1 MHLAISTLIT
11 MGSSCTGS
19 IALKSSV
26 VKVMGR
32 MLGTRC
38 QETILI
44 DQTCCRCIFRAK
56 EVAHPLVKPSAMV
69 FMTCLGLS
77 RGLSSLSLKRLRLLC
92 LSDQSVFSQSFP
104 QLDFGLVLSSGR
116 PRLIL
121 WRICGLSKIDECE
134 QWLTSIKYTLTL
146 TSLGVHPPIYSISPL
161 EISHDKNLQHQVES
175 LPSTLNLHAYS

>member
-1 MHLAISTLIT
+1 MRLAISTLIT

-38 QETILI
+38 RETILI

-56 EVAHPLVKPSAMV
+56 AVAPPLVKPLAMV

-77 RGLSSLSLKRLRLLC
+77 RGLSSLSLKRLWLLC

-116 PRLIL
+116 PRLIM
-121 WRICGLSKIDECE
+121 WRICGF
-134 QWLTSIKYTLTL
+134 IKNRWVWVVTYLNK
-146 TSLGVHPPIYSISPL
+146 VYI
-161 EISHDKNLQHQVES
+161 N
-175 LPSTLNLHAYS
+175 LNLFRSSPAHLFYKLLRH